1 MVLRLFLLISLYGF
15 FSLPASAQTD
25 TDGVIVV
32 ALKVADEEQAKLC
45 YTDLFDIKSVKKTFA
60 FEDTLNLLADF
71 AYEEENF
78 DPVDCFVPNFK
89 LIFRYYTYV
98 ISMDCSKA
106 IKYQNSAA
114 FTPSG
119 KRMPNDL
126 AFTPSVYGYLD
137 RLIQGYFRGHRADPQ
152 LVQKSL
158 GSDYLQADEGL
169 DELENMLYDD
179 DLDDGDDDLL
189 DLDDPADDDLFNNDE
204 PLFDPLDDDD
214 DGDGRK

>member
-1 MVLRLFLLISLYGF
+1 MVLRLFILLSACSLLLMPLRGQ
-15 FSLPASAQTD
+15 SD

-32 ALKVADEEQAKLC
+32 ALKVADEEQTKLC
-45 YTDLFDIKSVKKTFA
+45 YTDLFDVKSFKMKFA

-78 DPVDCFVPNFK
+78 DPVECFVPDLK

-106 IKYQNSAA
+106 MKYDNSAA
-114 FTPSG
+114 FTPSA

-126 AFTPSVYGYLD
+126 VFTPSVYSYLNG
-137 RLIQGYFRGHRADPQ
+137 LIGQNFPGHRADPT

-158 GSDYLQADEGL
+158 GNDYMQGGEGL
-169 DELENMLYDD
+169 DELEDMLFNDDEDD
-179 DLDDGDDDLL
+179 DSDLL
-189 DLDDPADDDLFNNDE
+189 DLDDPGDDDLFNND
-204 PLFDPLDDDD
+204 LDDLDDDLDD
-214 DGDGRK
+214 DGDGL

>member
-1 MVLRLFLLISLYGF
+1 MPLRGQS
-15 FSLPASAQTD
+15 D

-32 ALKVADEEQAKLC
+32 ALKVADEEQTKLC
-45 YTDLFDIKSVKKTFA
+45 YTDLFDVKSFKMTFA

-78 DPVDCFVPNFK
+78 DPVACFVPDLK

-106 IKYQNSAA
+106 MKYDNSGA

-126 AFTPSVYGYLD
+126 VFTPSVYGYLNG
-137 RLIQGYFRGHRADPQ
+137 LIQANFPGHRADQ
-152 LVQKSL
+152 ELVQKSL
-158 GSDYLQADEGL
+158 GSDYMQGGEGL

-179 DLDDGDDDLL
+179 EDDDNSDLF
-189 DLDDPADDDLFNNDE
+189 DLDDPGDDDFFNDDLDDLE
-204 PLFDPLDDDD
+204 DLDDDDD
-214 DGDGRK
+214 DGDEL